1 MHDRVGGA
9 TAPWLTL
16 DEVVTRDIAVLKH
29 TVAQAQLVIVHSQE
43 IDTAG
48 ENGMGPAV
56 FESVLQKLRAAWRL
70 LREAGVR
77 RFVITADHGFLL
89 LNEGTAV
96 AQAHGRRVDT
106 WRRHVFTTAATEYPG
121 EVSVAL
127 AELRYEGAGDY
138 VLFPDSTAV
147 FDTGKR
153 NLSFVHGGNSLQERV
168 IPVLTLVHRAAAGGS
183 SVQYTITAEAREGV
197 AGMHCV
203 EAQVDVVAQQAL
215 DFGSAGEV
223 ELALRVVEET
233 STGTPEMPARSI
245 QVELAQTR
253 GKARLRSGAILA
265 TVGQPFEIFFRLSG
279 STDARV
285 LVELHHP
292 GAEADVTPG
301 GPTTRFAVSAGR
313 VAVER
318 DVTQLPPEVRLRSP
332 GREYRS
338 ETERIA
344 GQPSGQVGG
353 QVSGQDSGQG
363 QRWLEQLPEGGVRQV
378 FAHLA
383 AYGTV
388 TEAEAA
394 GMLGD
399 ARGVRRFALR
409 FEEYAGKV
417 PFAVRIDVV
426 GGVKRY
432 VREGSST

>member
-16 DEVVTRDIAVLKH
+16 DEVVNRDSTVLKH
-29 TVAQAQLVIVHSQE
+29 AVAQARLVIVHSQE
-43 IDTAG
+43 IDMAG
-48 ENGMGPAV
+48 ENGIGPTV

-89 LNEGTAV
+89 LNEGMTV
-96 AQAHGRRVDT
+96 TQTHGRKVDP

-121 EVSVAL
+121 EVRVAL
-127 AELRYEGAGDY
+127 AELGYEGAGGY

-183 SVQYTITAEAREGV
+183 SLQYAITVEAREGV

-215 DFGSAGEV
+215 DFGSPGEV
-223 ELALRVVEET
+223 ELALRVAEDA
-233 STGTPEMPARSI
+233 SAGTAEVQTYSI
-245 QVELAQTR
+245 QVELVQTR
-253 GKARLRSGAILA
+253 GKARLRGSTILA
-265 TVGQPFEIFFRLSG
+265 TVGQPFEVFFRLSG

-313 VAVER
+313 VAVEKEA
-318 DVTQLPPEVRLRSP
+318 TQLPPEARLRSP
-332 GREYRS
+332 VREYQS
-338 ETERIA
+338 EADNVVDQPVSQTA
-344 GQPSGQVGG
+344 GQGPV
-353 QVSGQDSGQG
+353 QDAVQG

-394 GMLGD
+394 SMLGD

-409 FEEYAGKV
+409 FEEYAGKA

-426 GGVKRY
+426 GGIKRY